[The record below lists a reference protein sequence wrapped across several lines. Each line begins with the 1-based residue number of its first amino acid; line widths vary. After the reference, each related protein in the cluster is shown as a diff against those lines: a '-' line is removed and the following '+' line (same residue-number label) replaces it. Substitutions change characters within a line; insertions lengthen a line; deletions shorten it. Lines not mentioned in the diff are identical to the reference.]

1 MTVSNT
7 VAELNW
13 FNSGFSST
21 RYPGISGLPPAYIVL
36 LLLKILDGKEKKQFI
51 IENIE
56 NKKLSKSKITKLKI
70 YRMCSSGPLVAELK
84 LLITAQSSRNI
95 FRSPGYATLVSRVRI
110 PTFCQVL
117 YQYWHIY
124 SKKAC

>member
-1 MTVSNT
+1 
-7 VAELNW
+7 
-13 FNSGFSST
+13 
-21 RYPGISGLPPAYIVL
+21 
-36 LLLKILDGKEKKQFI
+36 
-51 IENIE
+51 
-56 NKKLSKSKITKLKI
+56 
-70 YRMCSSGPLVAELK
+70 MCSSGPLVAELK